1 MASVNPPT
9 SAAGRAM
16 ITPFVDGLFGGG
28 LSIVLV
34 VALIVAKI
42 LIPGMQLLQ
51 LEIGLLIIFY
61 LNLLINWPHFMA
73 SYRILYAEPK
83 TIREHPFV
91 AIGLPVGFFL
101 LLAYITGYA
110 YLAGTEQLAQSTW
123 ITGIKLAL
131 FALMSIQ
138 LAWHYTGQSWGMTA
152 SYLFIGGFRM
162 ETIERHLIRS
172 GFYALMIFHV
182 IRLFSREEFLQ
193 TSFFF
198 GAEISSMFVSL
209 SNTVLLP
216 FWRVVLLGTIAAGL
230 IGFNRLAERTGQN
243 VPKRSWIPW
252 VATYSWY
259 FMADFL
265 GADLFAIAA
274 IQIFHALQYLSFPLR
289 VELNHFTDTH
299 HATQAETHHRTKRTQ
314 RTIHMTI
321 YYTLLIGFGWFA
333 FKEIGDPSGTSSA
346 LRVMI
351 AACVVSGINIHH
363 YCIDNVIW
371 KIRKPEVRNA
381 LFGHLT

>member
-1 MASVNPPT
+1 MASVNPST
-9 SAAGRAM
+9 SAASRAM
-16 ITPFVDGLFGGG
+16 ITPFIDGLFGGG

-34 VALIVAKI
+34 VALIVTKI
-42 LIPGMQLLQ
+42 LNPGMQFLQ

-61 LNLLINWPHFMA
+61 LNLVINWPHFMA
-73 SYRILYAEPK
+73 SYRILYADQK
-83 TIREHPFV
+83 SIREHSFV
-91 AIGLPVGFFL
+91 SIVMPMGFL
-101 LLAYITGYA
+101 LLIAVISGYA
-110 YLAGTEQLAQSTW
+110 FFAGTTQFAESTW
-123 ITGIKLAL
+123 ITGIKLSL
-131 FALMSIQ
+131 FALMSVQ

-162 ETIERHLIRS
+162 EQIERLLIRS

-182 IRLFSREEFLQ
+182 LRLFSREEFLQ

-198 GAEISSMFVSL
+198 GESISADLVAW
-209 SNTVLLP
+209 SNNFFLP

-230 IGFNRLAERTGQN
+230 IGFNRLSERVGQP

-289 VELNHFTDTH
+289 VELNHFSDS
-299 HATQAETHHRTKRTQ
+299 HRESKDKGFQ
-314 RTIHMTI
+314 RTTHMTI
-321 YYTLLIGFGWFA
+321 YYALLIGFGWFA
-333 FKEIGDPSGTSSA
+333 FKEIGDPSGSSSA
-346 LRVMI
+346 LRIMI

-371 KIRKPEVRNA
+371 KIRKPEVRSA
-381 LFGHLT
+381 LFGHLS

>member
-1 MASVNPPT
+1 MASATPST
-9 SAAGRAM
+9 SAARRAM
-16 ITPFVDGLFGGG
+16 ITPFIDGLFGGG

-34 VALIVAKI
+34 IALIVAKI
-42 LIPGMQLLQ
+42 LYPGMNLLQ
-51 LEIGLLIIFY
+51 LEVGLLIIFY
-61 LNLLINWPHFMA
+61 LNLIINWPHFMA

-91 AIGLPVGFFL
+91 AIGIPVGFFL
-101 LLAYITGYA
+101 LLAYIVGYA
-110 YLAGTEQLAQSTW
+110 FMAGTDQVAQSVW

-131 FALMSIQ
+131 FALMSVQ

-162 ETIERHLIRS
+162 EAIERHLIRS

-198 GAEISSMFVSL
+198 GEEISSMIVSF

-216 FWRVVLLGTIAAGL
+216 FWRVILLATIAAGL
-230 IGFNRLAERTGQN
+230 VGFNRMAERTGQDI
-243 VPKRSWIPW
+243 PKRSWIPW

-289 VELNHFTDTH
+289 VELNHFSDTH
-299 HATQAETHHRTKRTQ
+299 QANDGKRYQ
-314 RTIHMTI
+314 RTMHMTI
-321 YYTLLIGFGWFA
+321 YYALLIGLGWLA
-333 FKEIGDPSGTSSA
+333 FKEIGDPGTSSNA

-371 KIRKPEVRNA
+371 KIRKPEVRHA

>member
-1 MASVNPPT
+1 MASATPST
-9 SAAGRAM
+9 SAARRAM
-16 ITPFVDGLFGGG
+16 ITPFIDGLFGGG

-34 VALIVAKI
+34 IALIVAKI
-42 LIPGMQLLQ
+42 LYPGMNLLQ
-51 LEIGLLIIFY
+51 LEVGLLVIFY
-61 LNLLINWPHFMA
+61 LNLIINWPHFMA

-91 AIGLPVGFFL
+91 AIGIPVGFFL
-101 LLAYITGYA
+101 LLAYIVGYA
-110 YLAGTEQLAQSTW
+110 FMAGTDQVAQSVW

-131 FALMSIQ
+131 FALMSVQ

-162 ETIERHLIRS
+162 EAIERHLIRS

-198 GAEISSMFVSL
+198 GEEISSMIVSF

-216 FWRVVLLGTIAAGL
+216 FWRVILLATIAAGL
-230 IGFNRLAERTGQN
+230 VGFNRMAERTGQDI
-243 VPKRSWIPW
+243 PKRSWIPW

-289 VELNHFTDTH
+289 VELNHFSDTH
-299 HATQAETHHRTKRTQ
+299 QANDGKRYQ
-314 RTIHMTI
+314 RTMHMTI
-321 YYTLLIGFGWFA
+321 YYALLIGLGWLA
-333 FKEIGDPSGTSSA
+333 FKEIGDPGASSNA

-363 YCIDNVIW
+363 Y
-371 KIRKPEVRNA
+371 
-381 LFGHLT
+381 

>member
-1 MASVNPPT
+1 MASVNPST
-9 SAAGRAM
+9 SADSRAM
-16 ITPFVDGLFGGG
+16 ITPFIDGLFGGG

-34 VALIVAKI
+34 VGLIVAKI
-42 LIPGMQLLQ
+42 LNPGMQFLQ

-61 LNLLINWPHFMA
+61 LNLVINWPHFMA
-73 SYRILYAEPK
+73 SYRILYADQK
-83 TIREHPFV
+83 SIREHSFV
-91 AIGLPVGFFL
+91 SIVMPMGFL
-101 LLAYITGYA
+101 LLIAVISGYA
-110 YLAGTEQLAQSTW
+110 FLAGTTQFAESTW
-123 ITGIKLAL
+123 ITGIKLSL
-131 FALMSIQ
+131 FALMSVQ

-162 ETIERHLIRS
+162 EQIESLLIRS

-182 IRLFSREEFLQ
+182 LRLFSREEFLQ

-198 GAEISSMFVSL
+198 GESISAELVAW
-209 SNTVLLP
+209 SNNFFLP

-230 IGFNRLAERTGQN
+230 IGFNRLSERVGQP

-289 VELNHFTDTH
+289 VELNHFSDS
-299 HATQAETHHRTKRTQ
+299 HRESKDKGFQ

-321 YYTLLIGFGWFA
+321 YYALLVGFGWFA
-333 FKEIGDPSGTSSA
+333 FKEIGDPSGSSSA
-346 LRVMI
+346 LRIMI

-371 KIRKPEVRNA
+371 KIRKPEVRSA
-381 LFGHLT
+381 LFGHLS

>member
-1 MASVNPPT
+1 MASATPST
-9 SAAGRAM
+9 SAARRAM
-16 ITPFVDGLFGGG
+16 ITPFIDGLFGGG

-34 VALIVAKI
+34 IALIVAKI
-42 LIPGMQLLQ
+42 LYPGMNLLQ
-51 LEIGLLIIFY
+51 LEVGLLVIFY
-61 LNLLINWPHFMA
+61 LNLIINWPHFMA

-91 AIGLPVGFFL
+91 AIGIPVGFFL
-101 LLAYITGYA
+101 LLAYIVGYA
-110 YLAGTEQLAQSTW
+110 FMAGTDQVAQSVW

-131 FALMSIQ
+131 FALMSVQ

-162 ETIERHLIRS
+162 EAIERHLIRS

-198 GAEISSMFVSL
+198 GEEISSMIVSF

-216 FWRVVLLGTIAAGL
+216 FWRVILLATIAAGL
-230 IGFNRLAERTGQN
+230 VGFNRMAERTGQDI
-243 VPKRSWIPW
+243 PKRSWIPW

-289 VELNHFTDTH
+289 VELNHFSDTH
-299 HATQAETHHRTKRTQ
+299 QANDGKRYQ
-314 RTIHMTI
+314 RTMHMTI
-321 YYTLLIGFGWFA
+321 YYALLIGLGWLA
-333 FKEIGDPSGTSSA
+333 FKEIGDPGASSNA

-371 KIRKPEVRNA
+371 KIRKPEVRHA

>member
-1 MASVNPPT
+1 MASVNPST
-9 SAAGRAM
+9 SVTSRAM
-16 ITPFVDGLFGGG
+16 ITPFIDGLFGGG

-42 LIPGMQLLQ
+42 FNPGMQFLR

-61 LNLLINWPHFMA
+61 LNLVINWPHFMA
-73 SYRILYAEPK
+73 SYRILYADQK
-83 TIREHPFV
+83 SIREHSFV
-91 AIGLPVGFFL
+91 SIFMPMSFL
-101 LLAYITGYA
+101 LLIAVVSGYA
-110 YLAGTEQLAQSTW
+110 FFAGTTQFAESTW
-123 ITGIKLAL
+123 ITGVKLSL
-131 FALMSIQ
+131 FATMSVQ

-152 SYLFIGGFRM
+152 SYLFIGGLRM
-162 ETIERHLIRS
+162 EQIERLLIRS

-182 IRLFSREEFLQ
+182 LRLFSREEFLQ

-198 GAEISSMFVSL
+198 GESISAELVSW
-209 SNTVLLP
+209 SNDFFLP
-216 FWRVVLLGTIAAGL
+216 LCRVVLLGTIAAGL
-230 IGFNRLAERTGQN
+230 IGFNRLSERVGQP

-289 VELNHFTDTH
+289 VELNHFSD
-299 HATQAETHHRTKRTQ
+299 AHRESKGKGVQ
-314 RTIHMTI
+314 RTIHMVI
-321 YYTLLIGFGWFA
+321 YYALLIGFGWFA
-333 FKEIGDPSGTSSA
+333 FKEIGDPSGSSSA
-346 LRVMI
+346 LRIMI

-371 KIRKPEVRNA
+371 KIRKPEVRSA
-381 LFGHLT
+381 LFGHLS

>member
-1 MASVNPPT
+1 MASATPST
-9 SAAGRAM
+9 SAARRAM
-16 ITPFVDGLFGGG
+16 ITPFIDGLFGGG

-34 VALIVAKI
+34 IALIVAKI
-42 LIPGMQLLQ
+42 LYPGMNLLQ
-51 LEIGLLIIFY
+51 LEVGLLIIFY
-61 LNLLINWPHFMA
+61 LNLIINWPHFMA

-91 AIGLPVGFFL
+91 AIGIPVGFFL
-101 LLAYITGYA
+101 LLAYIVGYA
-110 YLAGTEQLAQSTW
+110 FMAGTDQVAQSVW

-131 FALMSIQ
+131 FALMSVQ

-162 ETIERHLIRS
+162 EAIERHLIRS

-198 GAEISSMFVSL
+198 GEEISSMIVSF

-216 FWRVVLLGTIAAGL
+216 FWRVILLATIAAGL
-230 IGFNRLAERTGQN
+230 VGFNRMAERTGQDI
-243 VPKRSWIPW
+243 PKRSWIPW

-289 VELNHFTDTH
+289 VELNHFSDTH
-299 HATQAETHHRTKRTQ
+299 QANDGKRYQ
-314 RTIHMTI
+314 RTMHMTI
-321 YYTLLIGFGWFA
+321 YYALLIGLGWLA
-333 FKEIGDPSGTSSA
+333 FKEIGDPGASSNA

-371 KIRKPEVRNA
+371 KIRKPEVRHA